1 MTVVI
6 PPRRLHFTLG
16 VMSLDVDKEKQ
27 RTLEMAKNVLQE
39 LRPKILEI
47 LGGEKLVVR
56 LDRMDILKPER
67 GSRERANVMWIGPS
81 LESESARKLR
91 RVAGA

>member
-1 MTVVI
+1 MI

-67 GSRERANVMWIGPS
+67 GRRERANVMWIGPS
-81 LESESARKLR
+81 LESESATKLR